1 MKRVFDIVSSI
12 LALLVLS
19 PVLLVLSFLIYI
31 YIGRPVIFQQ
41 LRTGLNG
48 QLFKIYKFRTMTN
61 ATDENQELLSDSKR
75 MTRFGGFLR
84 STSLDELPELWN
96 VLRGD
101 MSLVGPRPL
110 LVEYLDL
117 YTIEQARRHD
127 VKPGLTGWAQV
138 NGRNSLTWEEKFH
151 YDIWYVEN
159 NSMLLDI
166 KIIFLTVRQL
176 FKQDDIS
183 SNGHVSMPKFK
194 GTNTSL
200 LSTKHEE

>member
-61 ATDENQELLSDSKR
+61 ATDKNQELLSDSER